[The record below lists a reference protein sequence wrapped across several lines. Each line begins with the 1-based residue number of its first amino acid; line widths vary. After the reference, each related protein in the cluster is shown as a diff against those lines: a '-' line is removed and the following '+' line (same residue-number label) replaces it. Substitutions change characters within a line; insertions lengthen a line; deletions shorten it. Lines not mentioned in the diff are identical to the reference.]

1 MNNRKGV
8 NTAMYDRRFFQ
19 TKLGHASLAS
29 ISAMVLF
36 VALAT
41 QMQSAPA
48 FAMTKSNASG
58 DPVAVEMA

>member
-1 MNNRKGV
+1 
-8 NTAMYDRRFFQ
+8 MYDRSFFQ

-41 QMQSAPA
+41 QMQAAPA
-48 FAMTKSNASG
+48 FALADSDAADRPIS
-58 DPVAVEMA
+58 VEMA

>member
-1 MNNRKGV
+1 
-8 NTAMYDRRFFQ
+8 MYDRRFFQ

-41 QMQSAPA
+41 QMHTAPDFASALDY
-48 FAMTKSNASG
+48 AS
-58 DPVAVEMA
+58 DTPVAVEMA